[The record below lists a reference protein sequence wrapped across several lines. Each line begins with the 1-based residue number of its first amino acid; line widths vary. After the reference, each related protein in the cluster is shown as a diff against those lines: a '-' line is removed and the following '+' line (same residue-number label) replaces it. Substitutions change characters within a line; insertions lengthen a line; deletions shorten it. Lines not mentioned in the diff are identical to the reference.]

1 LKTPNG
7 SAWRSSTSSAAASDA
22 PSTSHTAFSSP
33 AKIPRDQKNSGGQA
47 GVSYERLKVL
57 EKSTN
62 GFEIAEADLALRGPG
77 SFFGTRQSG
86 LPDVAMENLTNLK
99 LVELA
104 RKEATSLLQTDPS
117 LEHHPLLLETLKRFE
132 EKIHL
137 E

>member
-1 LKTPNG
+1 V
-7 SAWRSSTSSAAASDA
+7 STE
-22 PSTSHTAFSSP
+22 
-33 AKIPRDQKNSGGQA
+33 NL
-47 GVSYERLKVL
+47 RLEAL
-57 EKSTN
+57 EKSGS

-86 LPDVAMENLTNLK
+86 MPDIAMENLTNLK

-104 RKEATSLLQTDPS
+104 RKEAADLLAEDSS
-117 LEHHPLLLETLKRFE
+117 LERHPLLLETLKRFE